1 MTNRATRLSDTYVQA
16 LNQID
21 LEFSDAG
28 KDKKVIE
35 KWRALFGELNNAPA
49 DTEGG
54 AVQYAWID
62 RCNEK
67 LMQLLLAM
75 SGALGRAH
83 TEEEI
88 RRGIYYPKGRVD
100 LEQSQ
105 LAIIHGLNRII
116 SGEASLPMKITEV
129 PGAGET
135 AKLQTTLNEKML
147 KAYDEDGSLKVRVQ
161 SSGTSGSLTWLNLA
175 TRWSNVATMP
185 PSMLTNRPPRRCR
198 RRCSR

>member
-1 MTNRATRLSDTYVQA
+1 VLAVQAQKFLERAAEKKTRRARIFEALMTNRATRLSDTYVQA

-28 KDKKVIE
+28 KDKGIE
-35 KWRALFGELNNAPA
+35 KWRALFSELNNAPA

-62 RCNEK
+62 RCNET

-88 RRGIYYPKGRVD
+88 RRAIYYPKGRVD

-116 SGEASLPMKITEV
+116 SGEASHPMKITEV

-147 KAYDEDGSLKVRVQ
+147 KA
-161 SSGTSGSLTWLNLA
+161 
-175 TRWSNVATMP
+175 
-185 PSMLTNRPPRRCR
+185 
-198 RRCSR
+198 